1 MKAALA
7 LQLGVLEAY
16 AADPAEG
23 QVNLLYLSVGDEES
37 YSRGMR
43 GALGLL
49 TDLQETFDLDYV
61 LAVDS
66 EPFESEVGKEK
77 VLHIGT
83 VGKLM
88 PVVVAQGVL
97 SHMK

>member
-7 LQLGVLEAY
+7 LQMGVLEAY
-16 AADPAEG
+16 AADPSGG

-49 TDLQETFDLDYV
+49 THLQEEFDLDYV

-66 EPFESEVGKEK
+66 EPFE
-77 VLHIGT
+77 
-83 VGKLM
+83 
-88 PVVVAQGVL
+88 
-97 SHMK
+97 

>member
-7 LQLGVLEAY
+7 LQSGVLEAY
-16 AADPAEG
+16 AADPTEG

-49 TDLQETFDLDYV
+49 TELQEKFDLNYV

-66 EPFESEVGKEK
+66 EPFT
-77 VLHIGT
+77 L
-83 VGKLM
+83 
-88 PVVVAQGVL
+88 AQSANSCPSL
-97 SHMK
+97 WRKASCPI

>member
-16 AADPAEG
+16 AADPSEG

-49 TDLQETFDLDYV
+49 TDLQENL
-61 LAVDS
+61 
-66 EPFESEVGKEK
+66 
-77 VLHIGT
+77 
-83 VGKLM
+83 
-88 PVVVAQGVL
+88 
-97 SHMK
+97 